1 MLRVAFTVDVE
12 HDCPPFRSTYRG
24 ITEGLPKLVELLD
37 QEKIPATFFVTGDV
51 AIRYPESIEDLVRRG
66 HEIGCH
72 GHTHQR
78 FDRISDGGAR
88 AEIGEATQILRRFY
102 PVVSFR
108 GPNLKLPKPF
118 LKYLKEEGYTIDST
132 LAKHKNPLVKTIVEE
147 GITRIPVSTTSI
159 VLRSRLLRQLILPRL
174 KDPIV
179 LFVHPWEFVDLR
191 GEKLR
196 WDCRFRTGTETLN
209 AVHETIALYR
219 SLNATFCHIRDLIE
233 T

>member
-1 MLRVAFTVDVE
+1 MLRIAFTVDVE
-12 HDCPPFRSTYRG
+12 HDCPPFRTTYRG

-51 AIRYPESIEDLVRRG
+51 AIRYPEAIEDLVRRG

-78 FDRISDGGAR
+78 FDRISEGGAR
-88 AEIGEATQILRRFY
+88 AEIGEATQILRKFY

-108 GPNLKLPKPF
+108 GPNLKFPKPF

-132 LAKHKNPLVKTIVEE
+132 LAKHKNPFVKIVVED

-159 VLRSRLLRQLILPRL
+159 VIRSPFLRRMFLSRLQ
-174 KDPIV
+174 DPVV

-196 WDCRFRTGTETLN
+196 LDCRFRTGPEALD
-209 AVHETIALYR
+209 AVRETIALYR
-219 SLNATFCHIRDLIE
+219 SMNATFCRLKDLLE
-233 T
+233 K